1 MASSD
6 AVLKVGGKT
15 ITLADVIA
23 RAKINGTFAQTA
35 FELARDAAATQAAKD
50 LDVTIDDKE
59 LQKAYDDFR
68 RACQLHK
75 AKDTQA
81 WLERSQLK
89 VEDIENYLEANL
101 LRPKIAQE
109 LVKDDQ
115 VDSYFAQN
123 PREFEYARVSQIV
136 VKDRSAAEELA
147 LSLKEEDEDF
157 ASLARNHSTDEA
169 TRCGGGFRGLVT
181 RDETGGLP
189 QDVAD
194 RIFSAKAGEIVGPF
208 QSNGV
213 ACIVRVEECGRLK
226 LDKPLRERIRATLCE
241 EALAERSGVQ

>member
-101 LRPKIAQE
+101 LRPKIAQASCMSCDRPFH
-109 LVKDDQ
+109 KGRT
-115 VDSYFAQN
+115 S
-123 PREFEYARVSQIV
+123 PVS
-136 VKDRSAAEELA
+136 RS
-147 LSLKEEDEDF
+147 STC
-157 ASLARNHSTDEA
+157 STDLSR
-169 TRCGGGFRGLVT
+169 TRLT
-181 RDETGGLP
+181 NASDLP
-189 QDVAD
+189 SGD
-194 RIFSAKAGEIVGPF
+194 G
-208 QSNGV
+208 
-213 ACIVRVEECGRLK
+213 CGRTA
-226 LDKPLRERIRATLCE
+226 PPGVSTITSTSPSLRSRRLIA
-241 EALAERSGVQ
+241 